1 MNVFITNRFLS
12 ISIDAKRLNDHRD
25 NLLRQTLYQPASTM
39 TRKNE
44 AIDINVSWLAL
55 LFV

>member
-12 ISIDAKRLNDHRD
+12 ISIDAKRLSDHRD